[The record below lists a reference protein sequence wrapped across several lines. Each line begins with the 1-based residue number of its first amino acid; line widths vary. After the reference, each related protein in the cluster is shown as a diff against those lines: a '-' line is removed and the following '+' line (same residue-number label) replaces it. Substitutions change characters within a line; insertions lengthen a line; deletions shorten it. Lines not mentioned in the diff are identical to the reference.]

1 MINRVF
7 IFDTTLR
14 DGEQSPGVSLNMAQ
28 KIEIGRA
35 LVDLGVDVIEAGFP
49 VASPGDFE
57 AVRTL
62 SAELKGVEIAAL
74 ARANARDIETAW
86 EALRQAENPRI
97 HTFIATSDI
106 HLEYKLRK
114 SREEVLRL
122 AEEAVKLARRFT
134 SNVEFSAEDATR
146 SDREYLAQV
155 VITVARAGAR
165 VINIPD
171 TVGYTVPHEYHS
183 LIAFL
188 VERLREAG
196 FGEALESGDL
206 RLSVHCHNDLG
217 LAVANSVAALLAGA
231 RQVEC
236 TVNGIG
242 ERAGNAAM
250 EEIVMIL
257 KTRADFFREKLGTAL
272 DTGIR
277 TQRIVPTSQ
286 LVSRLTGMFV
296 QPNKA
301 IVGANAF
308 AHESGIHQH
317 GVIAHRLTYEIMDR
331 ESVGW
336 SGSAI
341 VLGKH
346 SGRHAVDY
354 KLKSL
359 GWKLSRQA
367 LSRVFERFRAEIKDV
382 LRRIPDEYLEG
393 ILYDEFLADRYR
405 YRVISAQVS
414 SLYGTSLRPIAQ
426 VEVEDR
432 EEGRRIAMAVG
443 VGSVDAAFKAVARAL
458 GYIFGE
464 GEDKGEDKGEKLRL
478 VDFHID
484 ALGRGTEAEGVC
496 GVILEDA
503 SGRRTAGLGR
513 DGDIVAAGI
522 KALVNALNRL
532 EASREKGEDLRRQLA
547 REAEEEQK
555 VEEARP
561 MCR

>member
-1 MINRVF
+1 MTSRVY

-14 DGEQSPGVSLNMAQ
+14 DGEQSPGVSLNLSQ
-28 KIEIGRA
+28 KVEIGQA
-35 LVDLGVDVIEAGFP
+35 LVALGVDVIEAGFP

-62 SAELKGVEIAAL
+62 ARELKGVEVAAL
-74 ARANARDIETAW
+74 ARAHPKDIETAW
-86 EALRQAENPRI
+86 EALREAENPRI

-106 HLEYKLRK
+106 HLQYKLRK
-114 SREEVLRL
+114 SREEVLEL
-122 AEEAVKLARRFT
+122 AEEAVRLARKFT
-134 SNVEFSAEDATR
+134 PNVEFSAEDATR

-155 VITVARAGAR
+155 VVAVARAGAR

-171 TVGYTVPHEYHS
+171 TVGYTVPQEYYD

-188 VERLREAG
+188 VERLKEAG
-196 FGEALESGDL
+196 FGEALEEGSL

-217 LAVANSVAALLAGA
+217 LAVANSLSAVLAGA

-250 EEIVMIL
+250 EEIVMTL
-257 KTRADFFREKLGTAL
+257 RTRADFFRTKLGKAL
-272 DTGIR
+272 ETGIDTR
-277 TQRIVPTSQ
+277 RIVPTSQ
-286 LVSRLTGMFV
+286 LVAQLTGMYV

-317 GVIAHRLTYEIMDR
+317 GVIAHRLTYEIMNR
-331 ESVGW
+331 EDVGW

-354 KLKSL
+354 KLRSR
-359 GWKLSRQA
+359 GWRLSRKA
-367 LSRVFERFRAEIKDV
+367 LSRVFERFRTEIKDV

-393 ILYDEFLADRYR
+393 IIYDEFLADIYP

-432 EEGRRIAMAVG
+432 REGRRVAVAVG
-443 VGSVDAAFKAVARAL
+443 VGSVDAAFKAVAQAL
-458 GYIFGE
+458 GYCFGE
-464 GEDKGEDKGEKLRL
+464 EGPGERLRL
-478 VDFHID
+478 IDFHID
-484 ALGRGTEAEGVC
+484 ALGKGTEAEGVC
-496 GVILEDA
+496 GVILEDGQ
-503 SGRRTAGLGR
+503 GRRTAGLGR
-513 DGDIVAAGI
+513 DGDIVAAGV
-522 KALVNALNRL
+522 KALINALNRL
-532 EASREKGEDLRRQLA
+532 EASREQGERLKEELS
-547 REAEEEQK
+547 REAEAEEPESGAQ
-555 VEEARP
+555 P

>member
-443 VGSVDAAFKAVARAL
+443 VGSVDAAFKA
-458 GYIFGE
+458 
-464 GEDKGEDKGEKLRL
+464 
-478 VDFHID
+478 
-484 ALGRGTEAEGVC
+484 
-496 GVILEDA
+496 
-503 SGRRTAGLGR
+503 
-513 DGDIVAAGI
+513 
-522 KALVNALNRL
+522 
-532 EASREKGEDLRRQLA
+532 
-547 REAEEEQK
+547 
-555 VEEARP
+555 
-561 MCR
+561 

>member
-1 MINRVF
+1 MINRVY

-28 KIEIGRA
+28 KIEIGKA

-57 AVRTL
+57 AVKTL
-62 SAELKGVEIAAL
+62 SRELKGVEIAAL
-74 ARANARDIETAW
+74 ARANPKDIEVAW
-86 EALRQAENPRI
+86 EALRAAENPRI

-114 SREEVLRL
+114 SREQVLDL

-134 SNVEFSAEDATR
+134 PNVEFSAEDATR
-146 SDREYLAQV
+146 SDREYLAEV
-155 VITVARAGAR
+155 VIRVARAGAR

-171 TVGYTVPHEYHS
+171 TVGYTVPQEYYE

-217 LAVANSVAALLAGA
+217 LAVANSLSALLAGA

-250 EEIVMIL
+250 EEIVMTL
-257 KTRADFFREKLGTAL
+257 KTRADFFRERLGQAL
-272 DTGIR
+272 ETGIHTR
-277 TQRIVPTSQ
+277 KIVPTSQ
-286 LVSRLTGMFV
+286 LVARLTGMFV

-317 GVIAHRLTYEIMDR
+317 GVIAHRLTYEIMNR
-331 ESVGW
+331 EDVGW

-354 KLKSL
+354 KLRSL
-359 GWKLSRQA
+359 GWQLSRKA
-367 LSRVFERFRAEIKDV
+367 LSRIFERFRAEIKDV

-393 ILYDEFLADRYR
+393 ILYDEFLSQNYR

-426 VEVEDR
+426 VEVEDTETGKR
-432 EEGRRIAMAVG
+432 VAVAVG
-443 VGSVDAAFKAVARAL
+443 VGSVDAAFKAVAKAL
-458 GYIFGE
+458 GYVFGE
-464 GEDKGEDKGEKLRL
+464 EGEGEKLRL
-478 VDFHID
+478 VDFHIE

-496 GVILEDA
+496 GVILEDV

-522 KALVNALNRL
+522 KALLNALNRL
-532 EASREKGEDLRRQLA
+532 EAARKEGEALRRRL
-547 REAEEEQK
+547 AEEAAQESPQD
-555 VEEARP
+555 EARP
-561 MCR
+561 MCH